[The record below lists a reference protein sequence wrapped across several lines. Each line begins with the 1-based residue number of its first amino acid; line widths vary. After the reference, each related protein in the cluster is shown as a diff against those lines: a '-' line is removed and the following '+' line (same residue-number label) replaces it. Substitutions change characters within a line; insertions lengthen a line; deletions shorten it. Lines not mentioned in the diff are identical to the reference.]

1 MFVLGPLIAVTYEW
15 QKIVNGTDTF
25 LDVVSHGFLFVA
37 WLVLMGPGLLGLA
50 VFGAVAGAV
59 SFFRFRDRVI
69 SLERRTITCA
79 LIADVIVGV
88 SGTALTWLIR
98 S

>member
-1 MFVLGPLIAVTYEW
+1 
-15 QKIVNGTDTF
+15 
-25 LDVVSHGFLFVA
+25 
-37 WLVLMGPGLLGLA
+37 
-50 VFGAVAGAV
+50 
-59 SFFRFRDRVI
+59 
-69 SLERRTITCA
+69 LERRTITCA